1 MTARAEKANFVD
13 DRRVRIAAAVVAVAL
28 VLFNPIWTT
37 LRFSDLFGR
46 FLSMQLAYDEPYY
59 FGQLYQQLADGS
71 LDINYRLFSKLLAA
85 VLLRLGVSF
94 DAMLTIY
101 GLLNPLLVFGAALVL
116 ASTWERRSIGGVIWA
131 LLLLFSF
138 DFLSGAS
145 RVIDYD
151 PPAAWLASLVG
162 DPALL
167 KPDILSFFLIHRRPE
182 PQSSWIV
189 LFLYWAL
196 LLNGFLRERQG
207 AYLLACAATP
217 FLAFIYINIA
227 VAAILIFTLLSL
239 CSLVIYRRPVLVP
252 FSLSIAATA
261 LAYAVS
267 YAAGS
272 TSAIVAQTAFATHL
286 PMLRTSVGFSLA
298 GVVWAAVMLRRHGT
312 TPAHLAALV
321 FFAMPTIV
329 LNQQI
334 ITGIAVIP
342 QNWEI
347 YVNFPCIVVG
357 AGLMGGEFLS
367 SFERRHDWR
376 QFLSV
381 GLLAFIGYLLVQ
393 GAWRNELY
401 WSLDN
406 VRSVLFGQVLSQA
419 KAKVDRIDAVILPH
433 LFDETLFLT
442 RVPRGTV
449 VMGGYNAAI
458 QKPVPLWREGESFE
472 DHARE
477 ASASFREGFET
488 LFRSGVTPA
497 QLQANMDAELKSG
510 DCWLGLSYFFSLSD
524 CWPAFLN
531 YTSRATGRLPGAVPA
546 LVEMYRRYLD
556 HDAARDL
563 AKSEVLLIRNQP
575 LPPNAGGLIDN
586 QLVGTAEI
594 DMRGTPVR
602 AYGYVQRPK
611 RP

>member
-1 MTARAEKANFVD
+1 MSGNMESRSWVD
-13 DRRVRIAAAVVAVAL
+13 NRRMRVAFLVIAIVL
-28 VLFNPIWTT
+28 ILFNPIWTSV
-37 LRFSDLFGR
+37 RFSSLFGR
-46 FLSMQLAYDEPYY
+46 LLSMQLAYDEPFY
-59 FGQLYQQLADGS
+59 FWEIYHQFADGS

-85 VLLRLGVSF
+85 VLLSLGVSF

-101 GLLNPLLVFGAALVL
+101 GLLNPVLAFGAALVL
-116 ASTWERRSIGGVIWA
+116 ASTWERRSIGRVIWA

-145 RVIDYD
+145 KVIDYS

-167 KPDILSFFLIHRRPE
+167 KPDILTFFLIHRRPE

-196 LLNGFLRERQG
+196 LLSAFLRGQWG

-217 FLAFIYINIA
+217 FLAFIYINTAI
-227 VAAILIFTLLSL
+227 AAILIFTLLSA
-239 CSLVIYRRPVLVP
+239 CSLVVYRRQVLVP

-267 YAAGS
+267 YALGS
-272 TSAIVAQTAFATHL
+272 TSAIVAKAAIATHL
-286 PMLRTSVGFSLA
+286 PILRTSVGFSLA
-298 GVVWAAVMLRRHGT
+298 GAIWAAVMLRRHGM
-312 TPAHLAALV
+312 TPAYLAALI
-321 FFAMPTIV
+321 FFATPTIL

-334 ITGIAVIP
+334 ISGIAVMP

-357 AGLMGGEFLS
+357 AGLMAGEFLS
-367 SFERRHDWR
+367 SFERRHDWS

-381 GLLAFIGYLLVQ
+381 GILALIGYFLVQ

-401 WSLDN
+401 WSPEN

-419 KAKVDRIDAVILPH
+419 EAKVGRIDAVVLPH

-442 RVPRGTV
+442 RAPRGTI
-449 VMGGYNAAI
+449 VMGGYNTVI
-458 QKPVPLWREGESFE
+458 QKPVPQWREGESFE
-472 DHARE
+472 DHARG
-477 ASASFREGFET
+477 ARASFTEGFET

-497 QLQANMDAELKSG
+497 QLQANMEAELKTG

-524 CWPAFLN
+524 CWPSFLN
-531 YTSRATGRLPGAVPA
+531 FTSRATGRLPGAVPA
-546 LVEMYRRYLD
+546 IVEMYRRYLESR
-556 HDAARDL
+556 AANDL
-563 AKSEVLLIRNQP
+563 ARRQVLVIRDQALADDKDGLIRNE
-575 LPPNAGGLIDN
+575 
-586 QLVGTAEI
+586 LVGTAQI
-594 DMRGTPVR
+594 DLRGTPVR
-602 AYGYVQRPK
+602 AYAYIQRP
-611 RP
+611 RQ